1 MRGGGEKKMIEP
13 WMSVVK
19 EDVCKSDEKRFNQ
32 LIDHLS
38 RLFQLTKKPHTH
50 QMSETKR
57 LPIVV
62 FQLNQLNQM
71 NRYNEAKRV
80 LFSCFPT
87 TIRCVETTLSD
98 FMYYHESNHAKGL
111 IPFCVVID
119 GCDATMKDL
128 TQVIKYINQDSL
140 NNKKCTNYFIITR
153 NPFAVGFTALTNN
166 DLREIVVI

>member
-1 MRGGGEKKMIEP
+1 MNKSINP
-13 WMSVVK
+13 WMRTVK
-19 EDVCKSDEKRFNQ
+19 QDVCKGDEKRFDT
-32 LIDHLS
+32 LIHHLS
-38 RLFQLTKKPHTH
+38 HLFQLTKKPHSH
-50 QMSETKR
+50 QMSESK

-62 FQLNQLNQM
+62 VQLNQLHQINE
-71 NRYNEAKRV
+71 YNETKQV

-87 TIRCVETTLSD
+87 KIRCVETTVND
-98 FMYYHESNHAKGL
+98 FIDYHESAKAKQM

-153 NPFAVGFTALTNN
+153 NPFAQGFTSLTHN
-166 DLREIVVI
+166 LREIVVI